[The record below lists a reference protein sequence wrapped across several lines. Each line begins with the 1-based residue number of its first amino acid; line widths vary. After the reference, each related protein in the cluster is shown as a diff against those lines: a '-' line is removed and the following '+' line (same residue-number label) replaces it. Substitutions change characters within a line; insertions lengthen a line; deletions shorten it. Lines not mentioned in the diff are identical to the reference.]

1 MIGLAVLL
9 ARSQGPPSL
18 VRNLYTTNRVRIPK
32 SPALGLLL
40 EEPVFE
46 NYNKKVVAANAKSKD
61 AVASGSKETED
72 DGEHAANSV
81 REPIDFE
88 KYKTTI
94 DTFKEKY
101 IYDAMQK
108 TEDEQGT

>member
-18 VRNLYTTNRVRIPK
+18 VSNLYTHNRVRIPK

-46 NYNKKVVAANAKSKD
+46 NYNKKVVAANPKSKD
-61 AVASGSKETED
+61 ASTSGGKETED
-72 DGEHAANSV
+72 DGEHAASSIK
-81 REPIDFE
+81 EPIDFE
-88 KYKTTI
+88 KYKAAV
-94 DTFKEKY
+94 DDFKIKY
-101 IYDAMQK
+101 IYNAMQK